1 MPFRFEGLEI
11 WALARQF
18 VAHIYEVTARFPAHE
33 RYALADQ
40 LNRAANSV
48 VLNIAEGAGQDSD
61 AQFSRYL
68 GISNGSVSEVIGGLF
83 LALDRGYI
91 DSLTLT
97 RLYEEGDHLIRAITN
112 FRKTLRIR

>member
-40 LNRAANSV
+40 LNQAADSV
-48 VLNIAEGAGQDSD
+48 VLNIAEVQDRIPMPSSAD
-61 AQFSRYL
+61 TW
-68 GISNGSVSEVIGGLF
+68 VSPTARF
-83 LALDRGYI
+83 P
-91 DSLTLT
+91 
-97 RLYEEGDHLIRAITN
+97 
-112 FRKTLRIR
+112 K